1 MVFQTF
7 KAEFSTP
14 VFGCLG
20 VLGYSTQQ
28 LQCCDI
34 RASKNFIRTWWF
46 ILLSKW
52 VITVVISGLRLSLLI
67 PFITRVITYLLSGM
81 DHQVSL
87 VKNRHV
93 AE

>member
-52 VITVVISGLRLSLLI
+52 VITVVISGLSLLI